1 MEVADIIS
9 RVETVEISTGKIRL
23 FDVSEC
29 EYGYRESIFKAA
41 LKNHYL
47 VTAVEFRLDKLPQF
61 KLEYGNLSEAVASVE
76 ALTVE
81 EVRKAVIAIRK
92 TKLPEPSEFGNA
104 GSFFKNPLITE
115 YQFNQLR
122 EQYPTMPH
130 YVAGNEL
137 VKIPAA
143 WLIEQCGW
151 KGKTLGGAAVY
162 EKQPLVLINKDHAT
176 PEHIRLLA
184 AAICES
190 VADKFGI
197 TIEPEVNYI

>member
-1 MEVADIIS
+1 MVNS
-9 RVETVEISTGKIRL
+9 R
-23 FDVSEC
+23 
-29 EYGYRESIFKAA
+29 
-41 LKNHYL
+41 
-47 VTAVEFRLDKLPQF
+47 FR
-61 KLEYGNLSEAVASVE
+61 
-76 ALTVE
+76 
-81 EVRKAVIAIRK
+81 
-92 TKLPEPSEFGNA
+92 
-104 GSFFKNPLITE
+104 IT
-115 YQFNQLR
+115 L
-122 EQYPTMPH
+122 
-130 YVAGNEL
+130 AGNEL

-176 PEHIRLLA
+176 PEHIRQLA